1 MCVLQSCWCLCGAE
15 TGGSNPREGK
25 HLSAR
30 LDFSALCHFFLSLFL
45 WHPYFQL
52 HICQLCAEELN
63 VEHLSLGLIILLSKG
78 FLHPEIF
85 EIKALKNKA
94 VAL

>member
-1 MCVLQSCWCLCGAE
+1 MWWFFPFSNRRDRNTFLQ
-15 TGGSNPREGK
+15 GSISP
-25 HLSAR
+25 HFVI
-30 LDFSALCHFFLSLFL
+30 FSLSLFFF
-45 WHPYFQL
+45 WHPYFQP